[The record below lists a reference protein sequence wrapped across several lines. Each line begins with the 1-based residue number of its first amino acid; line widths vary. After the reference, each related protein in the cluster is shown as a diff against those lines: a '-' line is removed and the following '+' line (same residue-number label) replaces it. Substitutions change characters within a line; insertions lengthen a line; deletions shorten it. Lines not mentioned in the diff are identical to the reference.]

1 MDRTDI
7 DELLMGIEGSL
18 SSVFSNF
25 DPETPDSH
33 DGALLAPE
41 NVFQRAIVLQPLL
54 CVEVP
59 GFNQITDN
67 IKAILQELT
76 EI

>member
-25 DPETPDSH
+25 DPETPDLC
-33 DGALLAPE
+33 DGALLTLE

-54 CVEVP
+54 CVEVR
-59 GFNQITDN
+59 GFNRLSQMWLKMRYFT
-67 IKAILQELT
+67 
-76 EI
+76 

>member
-54 CVEVP
+54 CVEVR
-59 GFNQITDN
+59 GFNRLSPDVAQNEVFHIGN
-67 IKAILQELT
+67 
-76 EI
+76 